1 MDVKP
6 KKHLGQHFLIDEK
19 ISERISNAISKSKIN
34 LLEIGP
40 GTGALTKF
48 LLYENI
54 DLISYEL
61 DIESITYL
69 KNTFPTLIVYNEDVL
84 KLIGLKYLKETI
96 QSPVISPTTYLLRYF
111 SKSMKTER

>member
-6 KKHLGQHFLIDEK
+6 KKYLGQHFLIDEQ
-19 ISERISNAISKSKIN
+19 ISERISEAISKSDKIN

-48 LLYENI
+48 LFHENI

-61 DIESITYL
+61 DSC
-69 KNTFPTLIVYNEDVL
+69 
-84 KLIGLKYLKETI
+84 
-96 QSPVISPTTYLLRYF
+96 S
-111 SKSMKTER
+111 